1 MYLLA
6 LMFGILL
13 LPEAS
18 TLRCYECTPDDSGT
32 CTPTPKECPGQCAA
46 KRDVTYSGGSRVEI
60 ISQKCLKAE
69 ECVDHSINYGLSQ
82 TKVTT
87 KCCNTSDLCNT
98 QTVPELQSKPNGR
111 LCYYC
116 DDHSCTN
123 TLMCEGIEQYC
134 VSLTETRGGQQVTKK
149 GCASNYIC
157 TAKDKFAN
165 ITTSCCQGNLCNGA
179 ISSRIAGLVL
189 LAPPL
194 LSLLGTSY

>member
-1 MYLLA
+1 MSRV
-6 LMFGILL
+6 FRGR
-13 LPEAS
+13 P
-18 TLRCYECTPDDSGT
+18 GT
-32 CTPTPKECPGQCAA
+32 ECPQGQQCAA
-46 KRDVTYSGGSRVEI
+46 TKIVSYEGGSKVEI
-60 ISQKCLKAE
+60 NSQKCLKAE

-87 KCCNTSDLCNT
+87 KCCNTPDLCNKDLLA
-98 QTVPELQSKPNGR
+98 PELQSKPNGR

-134 VSLTETRGGQQVTKK
+134 ISLTGTQGGQKVTEK

-157 TAKDKFAN
+157 TAKDKFWPAE

-179 ISSRIAGLVL
+179 SNHGAGLVL
-189 LAPPL
+189 LVAPL
-194 LSLLGTSY
+194 LSLLVTSY